1 MESINENRKLGYW
14 NIDLIPF
21 SATVPYLANISEPYA
36 FRNILGKII
45 RYVPMGIFFPL
56 VFKNLNRF
64 NFFLLVCLMAVL
76 VIESLQ
82 FVLMVGYFDIYDI
95 ILNMFCCVVGYLF
108 VKAIKSYF
116 KAK

>member
-1 MESINENRKLGYW
+1 MIDRIKNMKIKDIVSIDILFKLYIITLIIFVLFKFKGSVYDLFYRMESINENRKLGYW

-64 NFFLLVCLMAVL
+64 IFFFW
-76 VIESLQ
+76 
-82 FVLMVGYFDIYDI
+82 FV
-95 ILNMFCCVVGYLF
+95 
-108 VKAIKSYF
+108 
-116 KAK
+116 